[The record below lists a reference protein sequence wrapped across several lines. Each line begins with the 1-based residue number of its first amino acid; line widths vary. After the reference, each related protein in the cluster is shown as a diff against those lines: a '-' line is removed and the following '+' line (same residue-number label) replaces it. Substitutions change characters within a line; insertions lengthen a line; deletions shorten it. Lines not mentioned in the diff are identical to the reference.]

1 MKREKLYPDKTQCQ
15 RKKVRMVDVSQVD
28 LNKIKFETSKDRMSV
43 EELKELVARD
53 IKLHYEEA
61 LKQGKISKHSLK
73 KRAQPYK
80 ILDFDIVIDKDEKS
94 GWYMGQCY
102 HLPEAMSQGKTIDEL
117 YDNIEEAIELVI
129 ESNRKKVDADC
140 GPDCKIHKTPHGYT
154 VAVRKDEKNGC
165 YAGQCR
171 EIPEATGLGKTIKG
185 LLDNIDCAVED
196 VYESNQEKV
205 DANYK
210 GRKTTWDI
218 VLVQC

>member
-15 RKKVRMVDVSQVD
+15 RKKVRMIDVIKVD
-28 LNKIKFETSKDRMSV
+28 LNKIKFDPSKSNMSV
-43 EELKELVARD
+43 EELKKRVTLHI
-53 IKLHYEEA
+53 IKRLYEEA
-61 LKQGKISKHSLK
+61 LKQGKTSKHSLK
-73 KRAQPYK
+73 KRAQPYV
-80 ILDFDIVIDKDEKS
+80 DFDIVIDKDEKS

-102 HLPEAMSQGKTIDEL
+102 HLPEAMSQGRTIDEL
-117 YDNIEEAIELVI
+117 YDNIEEAIQLVI
-129 ESNRKKVDADC
+129 ESNREKVDADS

-154 VAVRKDEKNGC
+154 VAVRKDEKNGR

-171 EIPEATGLGKTIKG
+171 EIPEATGLGKTIKE
-185 LLDNIDCAVED
+185 LLDNIDCAVGD

>member
-1 MKREKLYPDKTQCQ
+1 MKREKHYPDKTQCQ

-28 LNKIKFETSKDRMSV
+28 LNKIKFGSSKYNMSA
-43 EELKELVARD
+43 EELKKV
-53 IKLHYEEA
+53 IKLLYEEA
-61 LKQGKISKHSLK
+61 LKQCEIIKHSLK

-80 ILDFDIVIDKDEKS
+80 ILDFEIVIDKDEKS

-129 ESNRKKVDADC
+129 ESNREKVDADS

-171 EIPEATGLGKTIKG
+171 EIPDAIGLGKTIKE
-185 LLDNIDCAVED
+185 LLDNIDCAVGD
-196 VYESNQEKV
+196 VYESNKEKV

-210 GRKTTWDI
+210 GRKTTWNI

>member
-1 MKREKLYPDKTQCQ
+1 MKKEKHYPDKTQCQ
-15 RKKVRMVDVSQVD
+15 RKKVRMIDVIKVD
-28 LNKIKFETSKDRMSV
+28 LNKIKFDPSKSNMSV
-43 EELKELVARD
+43 EELKKRVTLHI
-53 IKLHYEEA
+53 IKCLYEEA
-61 LKQGKISKHSLK
+61 LKQGKTSKCSLK
-73 KRAQPYK
+73 KRAQPYV
-80 ILDFDIVIDKDEKS
+80 DFDIVIDKDEKS

-185 LLDNIDCAVED
+185 LLDNIDCAVGD

>member
-1 MKREKLYPDKTQCQ
+1 MKKSRF
-15 RKKVRMVDVSQVD
+15 VDVIVD
-28 LNKIKFETSKDRMSV
+28 LNKIKFDPSKSNMSV
-43 EELKELVARD
+43 EELKKRVTLHI
-53 IKLHYEEA
+53 IKRLYEEA
-61 LKQGKISKHSLK
+61 LKQGKTSKHSLK
-73 KRAQPYK
+73 KRAQPYV
-80 ILDFDIVIDKDEKS
+80 DFDIVIDKDEKS

-102 HLPEAMSQGKTIDEL
+102 HLPEAMSQGRTIDEL

-165 YAGQCR
+165 YVGQCR
-171 EIPEATGLGKTIKG
+171 EIPEATGLGKTIKE
-185 LLDNIDCAVED
+185 LLDNIDCAVGD